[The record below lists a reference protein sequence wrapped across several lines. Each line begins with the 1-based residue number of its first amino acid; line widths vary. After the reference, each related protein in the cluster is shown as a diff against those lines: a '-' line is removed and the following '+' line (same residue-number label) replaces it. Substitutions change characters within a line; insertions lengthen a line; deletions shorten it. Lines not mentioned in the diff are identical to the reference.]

1 MSAPQLLVQAV
12 LNRLTSRVGSGLADA
27 AATLAV
33 LAREAPEKLQSDWDL
48 FWEEVQLEAERLDA
62 GEVGA
67 GSAAA
72 GAAAGAASGAASGAS
87 AGPDAVSAVGDGTT
101 GDAWAG
107 SAAPPQSPQEQID
120 ELRALVA
127 GIARRLEGST

>member
-72 GAAAGAASGAASGAS
+72 GAASGAASGAA
-87 AGPDAVSAVGDGTT
+87 AGPDAVSADGDGAT

>member
-33 LAREAPEKLQSDWDL
+33 LAREAPEKLQNDWDL
-48 FWEEVQLEAERLDA
+48 FWEEVQLEAERLDS

-67 GSAAA
+67 GASADA
-72 GAAAGAASGAASGAS
+72 GAPGAE
-87 AGPDAVSAVGDGTT
+87 AVSAHEAGNT
-101 GDAWAG
+101 GGSWAA
-107 SAAPPQSPQEQID
+107 SAAPRQSPQEQID

-127 GIARRLEGST
+127 GLARRLEGST

>member
-72 GAAAGAASGAASGAS
+72 GAASGAASGAS

>member
-12 LNRLTSRVGSGLADA
+12 LNRLTSRVGSGLVDA

-72 GAAAGAASGAASGAS
+72 GAASGAASGAA
-87 AGPDAVSAVGDGTT
+87 AGPDAVSADGDGTT

>member
-72 GAAAGAASGAASGAS
+72 GAASGAASGAA
-87 AGPDAVSAVGDGTT
+87 AGPDAVSADGDGTT

>member
-72 GAAAGAASGAASGAS
+72 GAASGAASGAA
-87 AGPDAVSAVGDGTT
+87 AGPDAVSANGDGTT